1 MSSIFQE
8 EEALF
13 AQKEALLRQY
23 EGKYVLFRDGQV
35 QSLHDTQEEAFTA
48 GVRKYGRDGVFLA
61 RKVSGESLIPLRSR
75 LQRPAH
81 EEGD

>member
-13 AQKEALLRQY
+13 AQKEELLRQY
-23 EGKYVLFRDGQV
+23 KGKYVLFRDGQV
-35 QSLHDTQEEAFTA
+35 QSVHDTQEEAFRA
-48 GVRKYGRDGVFLA
+48 GVYKYGRDGVFLA
-61 RKVSGESLIPLRSR
+61 RKVSEESLTPLPSR
-75 LQRPAH
+75 IQRPAH